1 MIKFFRKIRYDLLD
15 KKQTGKYLKYAI
27 GEIILVVIGI
37 LIALSISDWNENQK
51 KSASEKTI
59 LNQLNQEFVKNKT
72 NLEDAIKV
80 HKQTI
85 NFLDRFISLFPISLD
100 NPPILDSLNTYYLY
114 TNSIKTFNPSNS
126 VVNALS
132 NNSSFDIISNKELRF
147 LLQSWN
153 AVLEDYIEEEKVMI
167 KYLHEIHLPYLKEVG
182 ISRPM
187 YFRDKRLDL
196 TFITKPAFES
206 RMKYRRGTIKRL
218 GVEKINEKSIL
229 DNLIKS
235 IDRIIELTKG

>member
-1 MIKFFRKIRYDLLD
+1 MEQNK
-15 KKQTGKYLKYAI
+15 TGKYFKYAI
-27 GEIILVVIGI
+27 GEIVLVVIGI
-37 LIALSISDWNENQK
+37 LIALSINNWNENQK

-59 LNQLNQEFVKNKT
+59 LNQLNQEFVKNKS
-72 NLEDAIKV
+72 NLEDAIKS

-85 NFLDRFISLFPISLD
+85 NLLNRFISLFPISLD
-100 NPPILDSLNTYYLY
+100 DPTILDSLNTNYIG

-126 VVNALS
+126 VINALS

-147 LLQSWN
+147 LLQSWH
-153 AVLEDYIEEEKVMI
+153 AVLEDFIEEEKVMV
-167 KYLHEIHLPYLKEVG
+167 KYLHEIHLPYLKEMG
-182 ISRPM
+182 ISIPM

-196 TFITKPAFES
+196 TFITQPAFES
-206 RMKYRRGTIKRL
+206 RMKYRRGTITRL

-235 IDRIIELTKG
+235 IDKIIELTKG